1 MLTSCRKNACSSV
14 EHASLRSRFTKAGL
28 PRGSEGFGGNV
39 FVMEARAIDTNNR

>member
-14 EHASLRSRFTKAGL
+14 EHTYLCARFPKAGL

-39 FVMEARAIDTNNR
+39 FAMEALATS